1 MKDRRGVIGLNVVR
15 AVMIFI
21 LVIAIIG
28 VATIITL
35 VSIRDVAEKVDRV
48 TVSLTNDTTL
58 SEVNE
63 TGISLVTIAGIDA
76 SGILDCTLS
85 PTIVTVANA
94 TASIISADNWVAL
107 SNCSIASEG
116 GAFDNN
122 GTNWNITGAF
132 TYSPRNTRS
141 IQGNISS
148 ATSDFFGN
156 TGTFFAILVVVV
168 IILAIAIIITVVSGF
183 GGGRI
188 GGGRGAGA
196 GSITGI

>member
-1 MKDRRGVIGLNVVR
+1 MNVVR
-15 AVMIFI
+15 AVMILI
-21 LVIAIIG
+21 LVIAVLG

-35 VSIRDVAEKVDRV
+35 VSIRDVAEDIDRT

-58 SEVNE
+58 SAVNE
-63 TGISLVTIAGIDA
+63 TGISLITIAGIDA

-85 PTIVTVANA
+85 PTIVTLENA
-94 TASIISADNWVAL
+94 TASIVPTTNWIVSA
-107 SNCSIASEG
+107 NCTIASTG
-116 GAFDNN
+116 GATSANYN
-122 GTNWNITGAF
+122 GTAWNVTGAF

-141 IQGNISS
+141 IQGNISE